1 MWAGFAP
8 TGVKSVSRGWK
19 LLAKESGCEW
29 RENLLSECLD
39 SQHTKIQKCH
49 LTDLIGCFPLQAGKR
64 PSGIHFRS
72 SLTQAVLIRYYESMF
87 IKETRF
93 KRKSGRIVTYL
104 QLVNTVWDKEKKTP
118 RHKVLCS
125 LGRKDKLDKDKLKNL
140 ISKLASYLDAPESTA
155 EDLVKEAR
163 QTAENRFAAQRAVYE
178 KRIDDLTAE
187 NERQSEAL
195 KPFAAFNELVEEL
208 RQWYPERGNEFPMT
222 ARSNTLR
229 TRKFTLKYGDFRRAQ
244 KAFDGC

>member
-1 MWAGFAP
+1 
-8 TGVKSVSRGWK
+8 
-19 LLAKESGCEW
+19 
-29 RENLLSECLD
+29 
-39 SQHTKIQKCH
+39 
-49 LTDLIGCFPLQAGKR
+49 
-64 PSGIHFRS
+64 
-72 SLTQAVLIRYYESMF
+72 MF

-104 QLVNTVWDKEKKTP
+104 QLVKTVWDKEKKTP

-140 ISKLASYLDAPESTA
+140 ISKLASYLDAPEATA
-155 EDLVKEAR
+155 GDHVKEAR

-229 TRKFTLKYGDFRRAQ
+229 TRKFALKYGDFRRAQ
-244 KAFDGC
+244 KALNGSVVKD

>member
-1 MWAGFAP
+1 M
-8 TGVKSVSRGWK
+8 
-19 LLAKESGCEW
+19 
-29 RENLLSECLD
+29 
-39 SQHTKIQKCH
+39 
-49 LTDLIGCFPLQAGKR
+49 
-64 PSGIHFRS
+64 
-72 SLTQAVLIRYYESMF
+72 
-87 IKETRF
+87 
-93 KRKSGRIVTYL
+93 GRL
-104 QLVNTVWDKEKKTP
+104 
-118 RHKVLCS
+118 
-125 LGRKDKLDKDKLKNL
+125 DKLEKDKLKNL

-178 KRIDDLTAE
+178 KRIGDLTAE

-244 KAFDGC
+244 KALDGSVIKD